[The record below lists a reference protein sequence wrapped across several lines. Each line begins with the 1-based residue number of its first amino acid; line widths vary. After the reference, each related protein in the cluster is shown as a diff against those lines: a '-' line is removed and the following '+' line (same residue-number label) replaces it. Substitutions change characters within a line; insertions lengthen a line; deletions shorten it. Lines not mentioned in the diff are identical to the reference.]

1 VQRFAQIFKTAQIQ
15 SVTLAIMEVPC
26 CSAMAGILNKAME
39 AAGVTV
45 PVKKVVVTARG
56 EAQGL

>member
-1 VQRFAQIFKTAQIQ
+1 
-15 SVTLAIMEVPC
+15 
-26 CSAMAGILNKAME
+26 MAGILNKAME